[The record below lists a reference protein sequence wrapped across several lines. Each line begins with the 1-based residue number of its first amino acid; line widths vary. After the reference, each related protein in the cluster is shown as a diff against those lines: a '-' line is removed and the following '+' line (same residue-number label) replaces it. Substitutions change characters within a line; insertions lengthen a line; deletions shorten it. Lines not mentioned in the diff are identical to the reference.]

1 MSEQEKLADAV
12 AYMLY
17 EVKSNTSDRT
27 YETVVKLCR
36 IARALGHRQAKEER
50 LEDIQLFAGRDDDEP
65 RDT

>member
-1 MSEQEKLADAV
+1 MTEQEKLADAV

-27 YETVVKLCR
+27 YQTVVKLCR
-36 IARALGHRQAKEER
+36 IARALGHREAKEER
-50 LEDIQLFAGRDDDEP
+50 LEDIALFKGRDEDEP